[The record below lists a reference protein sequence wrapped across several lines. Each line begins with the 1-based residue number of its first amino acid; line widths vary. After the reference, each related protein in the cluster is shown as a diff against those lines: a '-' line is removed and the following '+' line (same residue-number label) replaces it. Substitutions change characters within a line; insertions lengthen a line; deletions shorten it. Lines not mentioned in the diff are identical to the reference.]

1 MAGVGLDRGSSY
13 RRRLARAAVASLALH
28 VLLFGSLSVS
38 RLDLATDRP
47 DEAEARA
54 PKKPQR
60 AADFR
65 LQVSRSRPAERPAH
79 ERPLALEVAAAAA
92 LPTESRE
99 RPHERSVTERRL
111 AAAEPEHTPAPTEPR
126 FERSRSETVPDRQRE
141 RAAIERLA
149 EATPSAP
156 AAAADMPAAA
166 TAAATEAAAASAP
179 APVAARPRERVDA
192 GAVAAR
198 WRPREVALLERLTTR
213 APDATALT
221 ARPEATAPP
230 AARAEAMSRKMP
242 AAAPGEA
249 AARAAS
255 IAVAAAQ
262 TSPPPPAAVPA
273 ARDLARRAAPATAA
287 TSRPEPAAAQQTA
300 ALAAEVAAGSP
311 SVASVT
317 RVQLPT
323 GSSALPPT
331 ARRAP
336 ARESTAV
343 SGAAMSAASSPAPGG
358 GPAAVAVTSGG
369 GTLAPAAIAGGR
381 AGRQAARGSTG
392 LSGGPPGSADGD
404 SPDSEGGGAV
414 AGLADRLA
422 ERGAADDLGGGLRAS
437 RESLPGSGAGMAS
450 RSRSPGRDTASLG
463 AGDADTGSIAAEA
476 LPGTGAADAGGGSG
490 AAAAVAGH
498 TGGGRA
504 GSLTPAMIDR
514 GGRRPRGRAAVATSP
529 GSGTTAEAAAEG
541 EGLSISAAD
550 LAALTA
556 ARREQG
562 GLPTP
567 AAGSR
572 SPERIAAAA
581 LPTDGRVRDVAEAF
595 AGRNLAARSGGEG
608 EPAGGIADRAA
619 LERARVLVDR
629 GLEFLVRSQQADG
642 RWRLTEFAGVT
653 PADVPQLDS
662 DTAATGLALL
672 SFLGA
677 GHDHFSGP
685 HCDTVRRGLEFLL
698 SVQKE
703 DGDLFLPA
711 DELSNSCSWLYSHGI
726 AAIALSEA
734 VGMTGDPL
742 LRPAAEKACRFIAT
756 SQHPTLGGW
765 RYLPRAGADLSVSG
779 WMLVALRAGDLAGV
793 TTDPAALGGVRT
805 LLTASSS
812 PSDPTRF
819 AYNAR
824 KADQRRTDLSVA
836 CMTAVG
842 TLMRLHTGTAA
853 DDPGVVASARVL
865 IGFPPVYGT
874 QSQRVRDSYLWYY
887 ASQVLVHT
895 GGDDWQAWYASLVDT
910 LERPQ
915 RRDGPLGGSWDAMG
929 DVPDRWGEYGGR
941 LYVTTLHLLALEVP
955 WRHLPSLTPSGSK

>member
-1 MAGVGLDRGSSY
+1 MAGGGLDRGSSY

-28 VLLFGSLSVS
+28 MLLFGSLSVS
-38 RLDLATDRP
+38 RLDLATERP

-54 PKKPQR
+54 PKNPQR

-65 LQVSRSRPAERPAH
+65 LQVSRSRSAEQPAH
-79 ERPLALEVAAAAA
+79 ERPLSLEVAAAAA
-92 LPTESRE
+92 LPIESRE
-99 RPHERSVTERRL
+99 RPHERSVTERRV
-111 AAAEPEHTPAPTEPR
+111 AAAEPEQTPALTEPR
-126 FERSRSETVPDRQRE
+126 FERSRSEMASDRQRE

-156 AAAADMPAAA
+156 AATADMPAAA
-166 TAAATEAAAASAP
+166 TAVATEAAAASAP
-179 APVAARPRERVDA
+179 APVPARPRERVDA

-221 ARPEATAPP
+221 ARPEAAVPP
-230 AARAEAMSRKMP
+230 AARAETMP
-242 AAAPGEA
+242 RRTPSASVGEA
-249 AARAAS
+249 TARAES

-262 TSPPPPAAVPA
+262 TSPSTPAAVPA
-273 ARDLARRAAPATAA
+273 ARDVARRAAPATAA
-287 TSRPEPAAAQQTA
+287 TSRPAQQTA
-300 ALAAEVAAGSP
+300 ALAAEVAAVSP
-311 SVASVT
+311 PVASVT
-317 RVQLPT
+317 RLQAPT
-323 GSSALPPT
+323 GSSALPPS
-331 ARRAP
+331 ARRRP

-343 SGAAMSAASSPAPGG
+343 SGEAISAASNPAPGG

-392 LSGGPPGSADGD
+392 LGGGPPGSADVD
-404 SPDSEGGGAV
+404 SRDSEGGGAV
-414 AGLADRLA
+414 AGLAGRLTA
-422 ERGAADDLGGGLRAS
+422 RGAADDLGGGLRAG
-437 RESLPGSGAGMAS
+437 RESLPGSGAGMPS
-450 RSRSPGRDTASLG
+450 GSRSPGRDTASLG
-463 AGDADTGSIAAEA
+463 AGNADTGSIAAEA
-476 LPGTGAADAGGGSG
+476 LPGTVGADAGGGSG
-490 AAAAVAGH
+490 AAAAVAGQ
-498 TGGGRA
+498 TGGTRA
-504 GSLTPAMIDR
+504 GNLTPATIDR

-529 GSGTTAEAAAEG
+529 GGGTAADAAAEG
-541 EGLSISAAD
+541 EGLSLSSAD

-556 ARREQG
+556 AGREQG

-595 AGRNLAARSGGEG
+595 AGRSLAGRSGGEG
-608 EPAGGIADRAA
+608 EPAGGITDRAA
-619 LERARVLVDR
+619 LERARVLVER

-642 RWRLTEFAGVT
+642 RWRLTEFAGVA

-711 DELSNSCSWLYSHGI
+711 DDLSNSCSWLYSHGI
-726 AAIALSEA
+726 ASIALCEA

-756 SQHPTLGGW
+756 SQHATLGGW

-793 TTDPAALGGVRT
+793 RTDPAALGGVRT

-853 DDPGVVASARVL
+853 DDPGVEASARVL

-874 QSQRVRDSYLWYY
+874 PSQRVRDSYLWYY

-910 LERPQ
+910 LERAQ
-915 RRDGPLGGSWDAMG
+915 RRDGPLAGSWDAMG